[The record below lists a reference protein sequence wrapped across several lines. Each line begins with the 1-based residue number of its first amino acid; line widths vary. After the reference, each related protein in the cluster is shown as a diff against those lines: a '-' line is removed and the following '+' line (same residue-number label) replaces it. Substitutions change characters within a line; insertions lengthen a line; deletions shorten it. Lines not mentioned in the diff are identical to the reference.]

1 MNEFDQDSEKRDE
14 AYYDG
19 LMKGLDDPYSVYYT
33 AEGGKISGHMLSVF
47 ATQIPY
53 VNFNLK
59 F

>member
-1 MNEFDQDSEKRDE
+1 MSFTLGCYNVTGRKN
-14 AYYDG
+14 
-19 LMKGLDDPYSVYYT
+19 PYSVYYSS
-33 AEGGKISGHMLSVF
+33 EGGRISGHMLSVF